1 MLLRVTNLSAG
12 YGKNTVISDVSFSV
26 SKGSFVSIIGKNG
39 SGKSTLIKSIAGLI
53 NISDSTVFI
62 DGTDIKT
69 LKRNDFAKK
78 VSLLSQIRNLPDMTV
93 EQLVLHGRFPY
104 VSNYGRYS
112 KTDKEI
118 AVNMILKMGLSDFKE
133 RPLKTLSG
141 GQIQKAYIALALTQS
156 TDYILFDEPTTFLD
170 ISHQISFMNILKNLT
185 ESGKGILAVMHDL
198 PLAFNFSDYI
208 MVMDEGRIVSF
219 DTPENT
225 MKSDIV
231 SKLFGI
237 DIKRNEEGVYFSLIE
252 K

>member
-1 MLLRVTNLSAG
+1 LLRVTNLSAG
-12 YGKNTVISDVSFSV
+12 YGKNTVISDVSFSDFQ
-26 SKGSFVSIIGKNG
+26 GSFVSIIGKNG
-39 SGKSTLIKSIAGLI
+39 SGKSTLIKAIAGLLD
-53 NISDSTVFI
+53 ISDSTVFI

-104 VSNYGRYS
+104 ISNYGKYS

-118 AVNMILKMGLSDFKE
+118 AENMILKMGLSDFKE

-141 GQIQKAYIALALTQS
+141 GQIQKSYIALALTQS
-156 TDYILFDEPTTFLD
+156 TDYILLDEPTTFLD
-170 ISHQISFMNILKNLT
+170 ISHQISIMNILKGLSEN
-185 ESGKGILAVMHDL
+185 GKGILAVMHDL

-208 MVMDEGRIVSF
+208 LVLDEGRIVSF
-219 DTPENT
+219 DTPENII
-225 MKSDIV
+225 KSDII

-237 DIKRNEEGVYFSLIE
+237 DIKRNDEGVYFSLIE

>member
-1 MLLRVTNLSAG
+1 MLKVTNLSAG
-12 YGKNTVISDVSFSV
+12 YGKNTVISDVSFSD

-39 SGKSTLIKSIAGLI
+39 SGKSTLIKAIAGLI

-118 AVNMILKMGLSDFKE
+118 AENMILKMGLSDFKE

-156 TDYILFDEPTTFLD
+156 TDYILLDEPTTFLD
-170 ISHQISFMNILKNLT
+170 ISHQISFMNTLKELT
-185 ESGKGILAVMHDL
+185 ENGKGILAVMHDL

-231 SKLFGI
+231 LKLFGI
-237 DIKRNEEGVYFSLIE
+237 DIKKNDEGVYFSLIE

>member
-1 MLLRVTNLSAG
+1 MLKVTNLSAG
-12 YGKNTVISDVSFSV
+12 YGKNTVISEVSFSV

-53 NISDSTVFI
+53 NKSDSTVFI

-118 AVNMILKMGLSDFKE
+118 AENMILKMGLSDFKE

-185 ESGKGILAVMHDL
+185 ENGKGILAVMHDL